1 MCWDY
6 NLTIENKG
14 GARRRSV
21 KVQVTFDPPQA
32 AFPNVS
38 KWYEGRTGTARKITP
53 DGRVWEVE
61 FEIDLP
67 AGESTHVGWDFEN
80 DEGFEMSGGGY
91 RFIAMLDS
99 GPQEQS
105 LGAFALRLRGGVVTI
120 ANRPEAEEAFVLTG
134 FKAAGAA
141 EALTLEQMIEGDAA
155 LEALTWKDLLG
166 GKPMELEPGK
176 SGPNIDTREYD
187 LDGFATVLARVE
199 LEDRDGDVRLESF
212 HQVEVERLTA

>member
-21 KVQVTFDPPQA
+21 KVQVSFDPPQA
-32 AFPNVS
+32 SFPNVS
-38 KWYEGRTGTARKITP
+38 KWYEGRSGTARKVTP

-99 GPQEQS
+99 GPREQS
-105 LGAFALRLRGGVVTI
+105 LGAFALRLRDGVVTI
-120 ANRPEAEEAFVLTG
+120 ANRPEAEEAFVLAA
-134 FKAAGAA
+134 FRAAGAR

-155 LEALTWKDLLG
+155 LEALAWKDLLG
-166 GKPMELEPGK
+166 GKPLELGPGK
-176 SGPNIDTREYD
+176 SGPKIDSREYE
-187 LDGFATVLARVE
+187 LEGFATILARIV
-199 LEDRDGDVRLESF
+199 LEDSAGEIRLESF
-212 HQVEVERLTA
+212 HQVEVSRLAA